1 MNELQ
6 NPKRISRLVDKF
18 LDYRRNEY
26 ADFLKETDQ
35 QRAILFMQQLKQ
47 EETIQSI
54 LTLTSE
60 FYGEFHLYCGSILRH
75 RDSSLAV
82 DWNDG
87 IMFSNSVLYD
97 SDEHDEEER
106 KRFDI
111 YLCPHC
117 HAIAA
122 KRTTIGRLKSIILK
136 FKHSDDCILNN
147 SQNLI

>member
-6 NPKRISRLVDKF
+6 NPKRISRLIDKF

-26 ADFLKETDQ
+26 AEFLKETDQ
-35 QRAILFMQQLKQ
+35 QPVILFMQQLKQ
-47 EETIQSI
+47 EETVQTI
-54 LTLTSE
+54 LKLISE
-60 FYGEFHLYCGSILRH
+60 FYGEFHLYCGSILRQ

-87 IMFSNSVLYD
+87 IMFSNSVVYN
-97 SDEHDEEER
+97 DEHEEVER

-117 HAIAA
+117 HSIAA
-122 KRTTIGRLKSIILK
+122 KRTTIGKLKSIILK
-136 FKHSDDCILNN
+136 FKHSDECILNN